1 MPHHTHVRALSLACS
16 CAMLGF
22 VSQGHASGFAI
33 PEQSIAGIGMS
44 NALVANPEDIGAFVY
59 NPAAMAFHEGS
70 SINLGVMG
78 VAPDLSVR
86 TASGSH
92 DSRHEDTIAV
102 PSLFGAVRVG
112 DDWTLGLG
120 ISVPFGL
127 ETNWRLGTF
136 PTLSTPQTSAAHPT
150 KSKLEMLAIT
160 PTIAYR
166 INENA
171 AVSAGIDWYNAMDLN
186 FNTADI
192 DIKGDGSGWGWNLGF
207 LYDLDRLSFGVNYH
221 GASEIGV
228 EGKFQAFGEA
238 FGPADGIPIP
248 AKANL
253 NIPWRLQAGARYEFT
268 EALAVEFDVT
278 RTGWSEF
285 KRIKIRADGDGIL
298 TTSTNKWDDVN
309 AYRLGLS
316 YQLTPRTLLR
326 FGYTYD
332 NTGQGDNHFSAR
344 IPDADRQLF
353 SVGVGHNLGD
363 GWGLDA
369 GYMYVRFD
377 DRNYNSSVPFGT
389 YGSDPNGTAAYNGKY
404 ESHVHLFGLGV
415 SKSFL

>member
-1 MPHHTHVRALSLACS
+1 M
-16 CAMLGF
+16 MGF
-22 VSQGHASGFAI
+22 SSQSHASGFAI
-33 PEQSIAGIGMS
+33 PELSVAGMGMS
-44 NALVANPEDIGAFVY
+44 NALVANPEEIGAFAY

-70 SINLGVMG
+70 SINIGAIGV
-78 VAPDLSVR
+78 VPDLSVR

-92 DSRHEDTIAV
+92 DSRGKDWVAV
-102 PSLFGAVRVG
+102 PTFLGALRVG
-112 DDWTLGLG
+112 DNWTLGLG
-120 ISVPFGL
+120 VGAPFGL
-127 ETNWRLGTF
+127 ETKWSLGTF
-136 PTLSTPQTSAAHPT
+136 PTLSAPQTSPAHPT
-150 KSKLEMLAIT
+150 KSELKMLAVS
-160 PTIAYR
+160 PTVAYR

-171 AVSAGIDWYNAMDLN
+171 AISAGVDWYNAMDLS
-186 FNTADI
+186 FNTAAI
-192 DIKGDGSGWGWNLGF
+192 DIKGDGDGWGWNLGL
-207 LYDLDRLSFGVNYH
+207 LYALDRLSFGVSYRSS
-221 GASEIGV
+221 SEINV

-238 FGPADGIPIP
+238 FGAANGIPIP

-253 NIPWRLQAGARYEFT
+253 NLPWRLQAGARYEFT
-268 EALAVEFDVT
+268 EHLALEFDVT

-285 KRIKIRADGDGIL
+285 ERIKIRADAGGTL
-298 TTSTNKWDDVN
+298 STSTNKWDDAN

-316 YQLTPRTLLR
+316 YHLTPKTLLR

-332 NTGQGDNHFSAR
+332 NTGQGNSHFSAR

-404 ESHVHLFGLGV
+404 EADVHLFGLGV
-415 SKSFL
+415 TKSFL